1 MDRGEAL
8 LFSAAD
14 KLYTTDAQSGRLRTR
29 RSTRALHEVSCLAIA
44 RWPAA
49 SSPR

>member
-14 KLYTTDAQSGRLRTR
+14 KLYTTDAQSGRLSTSGGRPA
-29 RSTRALHEVSCLAIA
+29 RSTRCPV
-44 RWPAA
+44 
-49 SSPR
+49 

>member
-14 KLYTTDAQSGRLRTR
+14 RLYTTDAQSGRLRTSGGR
-29 RSTRALHEVSCLAIA
+29 PALHEVSCLALA
-44 RWPAA
+44 RWPEA
-49 SSPR
+49 S